1 VSSIQRLC
9 FLLPLATSTLC
20 TGQSWLL
27 TRGNVGVQLSS
38 LRMDRGPQTTTD
50 LGPGASFDYKFSP
63 RISLSSEIVFFPK
76 DRAQTSSQDGGSTFT
91 FQSGPRLRIINER
104 RFALYGQMRPG
115 LMSFSNVPLFNGNST
130 FKSGRVT
137 HFAIN
142 FGGGIEYRASERV
155 ALNLDLGSTLME
167 IHSRTTHIAPGL
179 DITSPGQIRGSL
191 QTSLGIS
198 YGFGEIER
206 PKQPTE
212 TEPGRFEIGIQLAT
226 LGSERSPNFDV
237 TNEIGVGGL
246 FSYNIRR
253 YFSADGALT
262 VFPKEYHHVDFQ
274 QGGSITQGL
283 FGLKA
288 GVRGDRLGAFLKM
301 RPGFQRYSQTIQNFT
316 LPLDQRP
323 INPLTHFAFD
333 IGGVIEARIS
343 ARTLMRFEAG
353 DVMRFQRET
362 RLSGIGVATVVPSQR
377 FDTIQLSTGILW
389 RF

>member
-1 VSSIQRLC
+1 VRFTQRLC
-9 FLLPLATSTLC
+9 LLLPVATSTLC
-20 TGQSWLL
+20 PAQSWLL
-27 TRGNVGVQLSS
+27 PRGNVGVQLSS
-38 LRMDRGPQTTTD
+38 LRMDRGSQTTTD
-50 LGPGASFDYKFSP
+50 LGIGGSLDYKFSP
-63 RISLSSEIVFFPK
+63 RISLSSEVTFFPK
-76 DRAQTSSQDGGSTFT
+76 DRAQTSSQDGGSTLI
-91 FQSGPRLRIINER
+91 FQSGPRLRIINEH

-115 LMSFSNVPLFNGNST
+115 LISFGNVPLFNGTST
-130 FKSGRVT
+130 FKSGRVS
-137 HFAIN
+137 HFAMN

-206 PKQPTE
+206 AKQVTE
-212 TEPGRFEIGIQLAT
+212 AESRRFEVGIQLAT

-246 FSYNIRR
+246 FSYNINK

-262 VFPKEYHHVDFQ
+262 MFPKEYHHVDFQ

-283 FGLKA
+283 FGLKTGIRGERV
-288 GVRGDRLGAFLKM
+288 GVFLKM
-301 RPGFQRYSQTIQNFT
+301 RPGFQRYSQTIQDFT
-316 LPLDQRP
+316 LPLGQRP
-323 INPLTHFAFD
+323 VNSLTHFAFD
-333 IGGVIEARIS
+333 LGGVIEVKIS
-343 ARTLMRFEAG
+343 TRTLMRFEAG
-353 DVMRFQRET
+353 DVMRFQKET
-362 RLSGIGVATVVPSQR
+362 RLSGASVPTVVPSHR